1 MIGIKVPATA
11 RSTLSKTDQE
21 TLIMR
26 SRDPRSWMWAEA
38 LELLQDAERLQRQF
52 FQVGALKGA
61 PCWEPPVD
69 LYENGNELRLLVALP
84 GVTPQQL
91 EVVLAP
97 SLIIVRGERSLPT
110 NSRRAAIHRLEI
122 PYGRFERRVA
132 LPPGQFELLDRR
144 LEHGCL
150 VLELRRLT

>member
-1 MIGIKVPATA
+1 
-11 RSTLSKTDQE
+11 
-21 TLIMR
+21 MR
-26 SRDPRSWMWAEA
+26 SRDPRWWMWAEA

-52 FQVGALKGA
+52 FQVGVLRGA

-69 LYENGNELRLLVALP
+69 LYENGNELTLLVALP

-91 EVVLAP
+91 QVVLAP
-97 SLIIVRGERSLPT
+97 TLIIVRGERSLPT

-122 PYGRFERRVA
+122 PYGQFERRIV
-132 LPPGQFELLDRR
+132 LPAGGFELIDQR

>member
-1 MIGIKVPATA
+1 
-11 RSTLSKTDQE
+11 
-21 TLIMR
+21 MR

-52 FQVGALKGA
+52 FQVGVLQGA

-69 LYENGNELRLLVALP
+69 LYENDNELWLQVALP
-84 GVTPQQL
+84 GVTPEQL
-91 EVVLAP
+91 QVVFAP
-97 SLIIVRGERSLPT
+97 TLIIVRGERSLPT

-122 PYGRFERRVA
+122 PYGQFERRIA
-132 LPPGQFELLDRR
+132 LPDGGFELIDQR

-150 VLELRRLT
+150 VLGLRRLT

>member
-1 MIGIKVPATA
+1 MH
-11 RSTLSKTDQE
+11 
-21 TLIMR
+21 

-52 FQVGALKGA
+52 FRIGVAQGA

-69 LYENGNELRLLVALP
+69 LYQSGDELRLLVALP
-84 GVTPQQL
+84 GVTAQQL

-97 SLIIVRGERSLPT
+97 GQIIVRGERALPAI
-110 NSRRAAIHRLEI
+110 SRRAAIHRLEI
-122 PYGRFERRVA
+122 PYGHFERRIT
-132 LPPGQFELLDRR
+132 LPAGGFEPVEQR

-150 VLELRRLT
+150 VLTLRRVT

>member
-1 MIGIKVPATA
+1 
-11 RSTLSKTDQE
+11 
-21 TLIMR
+21 MR

-38 LELLQDAERLQRQF
+38 LELLQDAERLQRRF
-52 FQVGALKGA
+52 FQVGALHGA

-69 LYENGNELRLLVALP
+69 LYENGDGLTLLAALP

-97 SLIIVRGERSLPT
+97 ALIIVRGERSLPA
-110 NSRRAAIHRLEI
+110 NSRRATIHRLEI
-122 PYGRFERRVA
+122 PYGQFERRVA
-132 LPPGQFELLDRR
+132 LPAGEFELTERR

-150 VLELRRLT
+150 VLKLRRIT

>member
-1 MIGIKVPATA
+1 
-11 RSTLSKTDQE
+11 
-21 TLIMR
+21 
-26 SRDPRSWMWAEA
+26 MWAEA

-52 FQVGALKGA
+52 FRIGVLQGA

-69 LYENGNELRLLVALP
+69 LYESGDGLMLLVALP

-91 EVVLAP
+91 EVVLA
-97 SLIIVRGERSLPT
+97 SNLIIVRGERSLPA

-122 PYGRFERRVA
+122 PYGRFERRIA
-132 LPPGQFELLDRR
+132 LPAGAFELIDQR

-150 VLELRRLT
+150 VLELRRLS

>member
-1 MIGIKVPATA
+1 M
-11 RSTLSKTDQE
+11 Q
-21 TLIMR
+21 
-26 SRDPRSWMWAEA
+26 SRDPGSWMWAEA

-52 FQVGALKGA
+52 FQVGALRGA

-69 LYENGNELRLLVALP
+69 LYESGNDLRLLVALP
-84 GVTPQQL
+84 GVTPQQV

-97 SLIIVRGERSLPT
+97 ATIIVRGERSLPT
-110 NSRRAAIHRLEI
+110 SSRRAAIHRLEI
-122 PYGRFERRVA
+122 PYGHFERRIA
-132 LPPGQFELLDRR
+132 LPAGQFELVDRR

>member
-1 MIGIKVPATA
+1 
-11 RSTLSKTDQE
+11 
-21 TLIMR
+21 MR
-26 SRDPRSWMWAEA
+26 VRDPAMWMWAEA

-52 FQVGALKGA
+52 FRLGAHQGA

-69 LYENGNELRLLVALP
+69 LYESGDELRLLVALP

-97 SLIIVRGERSLPT
+97 GLILVQGERSLPT
-110 NSRRAAIHRLEI
+110 NARRAAIHRLEI
-122 PYGRFERRVA
+122 PYGRFERHIA
-132 LPPGQFELLDRR
+132 LPAGQFELIDQR

-150 VLELRRLT
+150 VLQLRRLT